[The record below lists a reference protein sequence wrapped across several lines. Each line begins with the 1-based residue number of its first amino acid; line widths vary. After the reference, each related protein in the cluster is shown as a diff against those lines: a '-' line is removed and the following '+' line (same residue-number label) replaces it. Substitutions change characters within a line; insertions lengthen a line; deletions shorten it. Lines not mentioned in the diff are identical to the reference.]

1 MIKVTEKDI
10 QDFVAYG
17 EERGKEKTVQTVF
30 KILSPLLTKEQAI
43 ALPKFIDNTFCRK
56 PVDKSLYGDKTDE
69 MYEFIAN
76 AGNDYTSKA
85 CLLEEAIKLSDFYIG
100 VHSDIYVRKMIRTPD
115 KVVKF
120 LKRNEIKSKIQELQQ
135 KLKEL

>member
-1 MIKVTEKDI
+1 MIKVSEKDI

-30 KILSPLLTKEQAI
+30 KILSPLLTKEQVNDLAQFMVN
-43 ALPKFIDNTFCRK
+43 AFCCK
-56 PVDKSLYGDKTDE
+56 HLDKALYGDTTVE
-69 MYEFIAN
+69 MANFIAN

-85 CLLEEAIKLSDFYIG
+85 CLLTELLKLNESYGNRINFQ
-100 VHSDIYVRKMIRTPD
+100 VRKISGTPAS
-115 KVVKF
+115 VAKF

>member
-1 MIKVTEKDI
+1 MIKVNEKDI

-30 KILSPLLTKEQAI
+30 KILSPLLTKEQVNDLAQFMVR
-43 ALPKFIDNTFCRK
+43 AFRCQPL
-56 PVDKSLYGDKTDE
+56 DKALYGDMTNE
-69 MYEFIAN
+69 MGNFIAN

-85 CLLEEAIKLSDFYIG
+85 CLLTEILELNESYGNHINFQ
-100 VHSDIYVRKMIRTPD
+100 VRKISGTPAS
-115 KVVKF
+115 VAKF

>member
-1 MIKVTEKDI
+1 MKFTEKDI
-10 QDFVAYG
+10 QDFVEYG

-43 ALPKFIDNTFCRK
+43 ALPKFIDNTFRCK

-69 MYEFIAN
+69 MCEFIAN

-85 CLLEEAIKLSDFYIG
+85 FLLEEAIKLCDFYTG

-115 KVVKF
+115 NVVKF
-120 LKRNEIKSKIQELQQ
+120 LKRNEIKSSIKELKQ

>member
-1 MIKVTEKDI
+1 MRFSEKDI
-10 QDFVAYG
+10 QDFVEYG
-17 EERGKEKTVQTVF
+17 EKRGKEKTVQTVF

-43 ALPKFIDNTFCRK
+43 ALPKFIENTFRSK

-85 CLLEEAIKLSDFYIG
+85 CLWEEAIKLSDFYTG

-115 KVVKF
+115 NVVKF
-120 LKRNEIKSKIQELQQ
+120 LKRNEIKAKIKGLKQ
-135 KLKEL
+135 KLKGL

>member
-1 MIKVTEKDI
+1 MKVSEKDI
-10 QDFVAYG
+10 QDFVEYG

-43 ALPKFIDNTFCRK
+43 ALPKFIENAFRCK
-56 PVDKSLYGDKTDE
+56 PVDTPLYGYKTDE
-69 MYEFIAN
+69 MYKFIAN

-85 CLLEEAIKLSDFYIG
+85 FLLEEAIKLSDFYTG

-115 KVVKF
+115 NVVKF
-120 LKRNEIKSKIQELQQ
+120 LKRNEIKAKIKGLKQ
-135 KLKEL
+135 KLKSL

>member
-1 MIKVTEKDI
+1 MKFTEKDI
-10 QDFVAYG
+10 QDFVEYG
-17 EERGKEKTVQTVF
+17 EERGKGKTVQTVF
-30 KILSPLLTKEQAI
+30 KILSSLLTKEQAI
-43 ALPKFIDNTFCRK
+43 ALPKFIENTFRGK
-56 PVDKSLYGDKTDE
+56 PVDKSLYGEKTNE

-85 CLLEEAIKLSDFYIG
+85 FLLEEAIKLSDFYTG

-115 KVVKF
+115 NVVKF
-120 LKRNEIKSKIQELQQ
+120 LKRNEIKSSIKELKQ